1 MKINHPDSDNNL
13 ELHQSQANVR
23 RLQLQLQGS
32 ITEVDY
38 LRAHLYQTQADLQ
51 QTQIALQQTQIA
63 LQQEKGEIAA
73 MKSSKFWKLR
83 TLWFKIK
90 AKFKKIFSLR
100 FLSKDRIPLKLE
112 QFINFKPT
120 LIEDEDIAS
129 SNLLPSILPVASAPV
144 TPSSGKENVLLPQ
157 GESYKEVLLKLYKTA
172 LKSFLILDN
181 KLKLPTTET
190 NPLVSII
197 LVLYNRAELTL
208 QCLNSLSVALSNS
221 SFLCEVIVVDNA
233 SSDET
238 SVLLDQLDGIKI
250 IRNHE
255 NINFLLASNQAARE
269 SKGEYILFL
278 NNDTQIMP
286 ESIDSVVKT
295 IKSSDDIGAVGG
307 KIILLDGSLQE
318 AGSIVWKDGSC
329 LGYGRGDDPFSPAY
343 MFMRDVD
350 YCSGAFLLTRRNLFI
365 ENEGFDEDYKPA
377 YYEETDYCLRLW
389 EQGKRVVYD
398 PHAIV
403 LHYEFASSTSV
414 HSALELQSAH
424 REIFVTKHKDKLQS
438 HYVPQESNILLARN
452 ATKPY
457 RRILLIDDRV
467 PHTFLGSGYPRARE
481 ILLSLLKLNCFVTF
495 YPLYS
500 YKEEWSSIYQDIPKQ
515 IEVMNDYG
523 TANFQKFLD
532 DRKGFY
538 DELIISRPHNMQ
550 KLKPILSNAE
560 LIDKTRV
567 IYDAEAI
574 FAIREVQRRRLA
586 GEEVPDSEVDVLV
599 RDEIQLASGVNSIIS
614 VSKPEAKKFKEYG
627 FNCVY
632 TLGHT
637 LSINPSQNHFQG
649 RYNILFIGAIHADN
663 APNADSVFWFVKEV
677 LPKIKKQLNG
687 NVDFMIVGFNT
698 SEKILDLAKEN
709 DDVKVFGQ
717 VDDLQKFYNQSKIFV
732 VPARFAA
739 GIPLKLLDAA
749 ANGLP
754 IVCTSLIA
762 SQVEWEDGIEL
773 LVADDPTTFAEQC
786 VKLYTQPQL
795 WEKLRHNALMRVKQ
809 ECSEDSFTS
818 QLKEILK

>member
-1 MKINHPDSDNNL
+1 MRK
-13 ELHQSQANVR
+13 E
-23 RLQLQLQGS
+23 
-32 ITEVDY
+32 
-38 LRAHLYQTQADLQ
+38 
-51 QTQIALQQTQIA
+51 
-63 LQQEKGEIAA
+63 
-73 MKSSKFWKLR
+73 
-83 TLWFKIK
+83 TL
-90 AKFKKIFSLR
+90 
-100 FLSKDRIPLKLE
+100 
-112 QFINFKPT
+112 
-120 LIEDEDIAS
+120 EDEDIAS
-129 SNLLPSILPVASAPV
+129 SNLLPLILPVASAPG
-144 TPSSGKENVLLPQ
+144 TPISDKEAVLLPQ
-157 GESYKEVLLKLYKTA
+157 CESYKEVLSKLYKTN

-181 KLKLPTTET
+181 KLKLTTTET

-197 LVLYNRAELTL
+197 LILYNRAELTL

-221 SFLCEVIVVDNA
+221 SALCEVIIVDNA

-238 SVLLDQLDGIKI
+238 SVLLDQLEGIKI
-250 IRNHE
+250 IRNSE

-286 ESIDSVVKT
+286 QSIDSVLKT

-343 MFMRDVD
+343 MFMRNVD
-350 YCSGAFLLTRRNLFI
+350 YCSGAFLLTRRNLFV
-365 ENEGFDEDYKPA
+365 EKGGFDEDYKPA

-389 EQGKRVVYD
+389 EQGQRVVYD
-398 PHAIV
+398 PNVIV

-414 HSALELQSAH
+414 NSAFELQSAH

-438 HYVPQESNILLARN
+438 HYSPQKSNILLARH
-452 ATKPY
+452 ATQPY
-457 RRILLIDDRV
+457 RRVLLIDDRV

-495 YPLYS
+495 YPLYF
-500 YKEEWSSIYQDIPKQ
+500 YKEDWSSIYQDIPKQ

-523 TANFQKFLD
+523 TANFKKFLD

-538 DELIISRPHNMQ
+538 DDLIISRPHNMQ

-560 LIDKTRV
+560 LLDKTRV

-586 GEEVPDSEVDVLV
+586 GEEVSESEVNVLV
-599 RDEIQLASGVNSIIS
+599 RDELQLAIGVNSIIS
-614 VSKPEAKKFKEYG
+614 VSKSEAKKFKEYG
-627 FNCVY
+627 FNQVY
-632 TLGHT
+632 TLGHA
-637 LSINPSQNHFQG
+637 LSINPTQNHFQS
-649 RYNILFIGAIHADN
+649 RSNILFVGAIHADH

-677 LPKIKKQLNG
+677 FPKIKKQLNG

-698 SEKILDLAKEN
+698 SEKILDLEKEN

-717 VDDLQKFYNQSKIFV
+717 VNDLQKFYNQSKIFV

-762 SQVEWEDGIEL
+762 SQVDWEDGIDL
-773 LVADDPTTFAEQC
+773 LVADEPTTFAEQC

-795 WEKLRHNALMRVKQ
+795 WENLRNNALRRVER
-809 ECSEDSFTS
+809 ECSEDSFTN
-818 QLKEILK
+818 QLKDIIK